1 MSGYPDLMRALEIIE
16 QLSTGWKHGTEGE
29 HLLRINDEARRVVCG
44 HAPVILHRS
53 GGASAGERNSCGKCG
68 RFIRT
73 VVAAGTHIVVWVI
86 DFEREA
92 A

>member
-16 QLSTGWKHGTEGE
+16 QLSTGWKHGTEGQR
-29 HLLRINDEARRVVCG
+29 LLRINDLARAVVCG
-44 HAPVILHRS
+44 HDPEILHRS
-53 GGASAGERNSCGKCG
+53 GGANAGERNSCGKCG

-73 VVAAGTHIVVWVI
+73 VPTPGTDVLTWVI